1 MKKQLESFALCLI
14 FGSGLALA
22 APLPQ
27 EAPAS
32 PPAAHRSDPDQQV
45 RRLTKRL
52 NLTAEQQ
59 TQLLPIITERQRQM
73 TALRNDGSLS
83 AQDRRAK
90 LRALREDSNSKIK
103 AVLNESQKQQYEQI
117 RQHRRQRES
126 NG

>member
-1 MKKQLESFALCLI
+1 MKKQLGSFALCLI
-14 FGSGLALA
+14 LGSGLALA

-32 PPAAHRSDPDQQV
+32 APAAHRPDPDQQV
-45 RRLTKRL
+45 QRLAKRL

-59 TQLLPIITERQRQM
+59 NQLLPIITERQRQM
-73 TALRNDGSLS
+73 TALRNDSSLS

-103 AVLNESQKQQYEQI
+103 TVLTDSQKQQYEQM
-117 RQHRRQRES
+117 RQHRRQREN

>member
-1 MKKQLESFALCLI
+1 MKKQFGWFALCVI
-14 FGSGLALA
+14 FGCGLALA

-32 PPAAHRSDPDQQV
+32 APAAHRFDPDQQV

-59 TQLLPIITERQRQM
+59 NQLLPILTERQRQM
-73 TALRNDGSLS
+73 AALRNDSSLS

-90 LRALREDSNSKIK
+90 ARALREDSDSKIK
-103 AVLNESQKQQYEQI
+103 AVLNDSQKQQYEQM
-117 RQHRRQRES
+117 RQHRRQRER

>member
-1 MKKQLESFALCLI
+1 MKKQLGSFALCLI
-14 FGSGLALA
+14 FGSGLALP
-22 APLPQ
+22 APLPR

-32 PPAAHRSDPDQQV
+32 APAAHRFDPDQQV

-59 TQLLPIITERQRQM
+59 NELLPIITERQRQM
-73 TALRNDGSLS
+73 TALRNDSSLS

-90 LRALREDSNSKIK
+90 ARALREDSDSKIK
-103 AVLNESQKQQYEQI
+103 AVLNEDQKQQYEQM